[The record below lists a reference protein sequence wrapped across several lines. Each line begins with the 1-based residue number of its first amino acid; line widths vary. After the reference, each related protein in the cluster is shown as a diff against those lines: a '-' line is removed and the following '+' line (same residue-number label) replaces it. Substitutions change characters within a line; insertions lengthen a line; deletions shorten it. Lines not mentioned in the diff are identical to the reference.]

1 MLSLDKYK
9 QIMFDELD
17 ELNEDQLMALDQIQ
31 LNKRKV
37 ERAYNMHAFGSKGDM
52 VWKLIFL
59 WDKKIQNVESGVR
72 IRKDPLQLVRYYPI
86 EFIDQSIQ
94 RENNQTKA

>member
-1 MLSLDKYK
+1 MQNMLSLDKYK

-37 ERAYNMHAFGSKGDM
+37 ERAYNMHAFGSKGDR

-59 WDKKIQNVESGVR
+59 WDKKI
-72 IRKDPLQLVRYYPI
+72 
-86 EFIDQSIQ
+86 
-94 RENNQTKA
+94 